1 MSRQPHVQKFELR
14 SPDKSEQ
21 DQSWAFISDL
31 QRKVLPGEPHANHLV
46 GAVTWI
52 EPGGAET
59 RESKGRKSV
68 SVWKKD
74 LQSQYGCNSQ
84 FLIQFLYGQRIHKYL
99 HIKPKV
105 TTDPELIVREPM
117 IIIPTNHW
125 IPLLP
130 LSMAFLAFPFLKLS
144 RPQLEIKEAKSRMD
158 WNLCDNSGNQDGDTL
173 CISSQD
179 VKERSSRTG
188 LANSGRKW
196 GLFIQNIYQ
205 TLFEPLSYKWCYID
219 KVKGRVKED
228 TKVLRGLL
236 KLPG

>member
-1 MSRQPHVQKFELR
+1 MNLTSMKCKEATKHPLHHPHFLCHSPDQSTGPSSFWNFPHSLRSKHPTFICTISHTHRTRRQNTHGELRCPQNWGPHPPLMPTLSLPGTQSRRQEMSRQPHVQKFELR

-84 FLIQFLYGQRIHKYL
+84 FLRVKGTVKCVFAF
-99 HIKPKV
+99 
-105 TTDPELIVREPM
+105 T
-117 IIIPTNHW
+117 
-125 IPLLP
+125 LP
-130 LSMAFLAFPFLKLS
+130 L
-144 RPQLEIKEAKSRMD
+144 
-158 WNLCDNSGNQDGDTL
+158 
-173 CISSQD
+173 
-179 VKERSSRTG
+179 
-188 LANSGRKW
+188 
-196 GLFIQNIYQ
+196 
-205 TLFEPLSYKWCYID
+205 
-219 KVKGRVKED
+219 
-228 TKVLRGLL
+228 
-236 KLPG
+236 

>member
-1 MSRQPHVQKFELR
+1 MPSPPPCHQLDQNTGLSSFWNLPHSNRSKHPMPICRTSHTHLICREHTWRAVLTQSSPPSSFSCPSVLTWDPEQEEPQELSREPHVQKCELR

-84 FLIQFLYGQRIHKYL
+84 FLRVKGTVKCVFAF
-99 HIKPKV
+99 
-105 TTDPELIVREPM
+105 T
-117 IIIPTNHW
+117 
-125 IPLLP
+125 LP
-130 LSMAFLAFPFLKLS
+130 L
-144 RPQLEIKEAKSRMD
+144 
-158 WNLCDNSGNQDGDTL
+158 
-173 CISSQD
+173 
-179 VKERSSRTG
+179 
-188 LANSGRKW
+188 
-196 GLFIQNIYQ
+196 
-205 TLFEPLSYKWCYID
+205 
-219 KVKGRVKED
+219 
-228 TKVLRGLL
+228 
-236 KLPG
+236 